1 MRIPARMGHTKISG
15 VGPAVLAKARS
26 IHSIFDYHAT
36 ARGGWCLLRLAPQ
49 RRGRVM
55 APSSIACIG
64 KPSPHHGFEHSAPGA
79 TMPIEHCPQPL
90 RDCCPN
96 SLETSRI
103 SLAPVQKLCR
113 CWSRRQKLVE
123 TNWHSPRSLSTLL
136 SPSSPARPT
145 HVSPRREEGQH
156 RERLAPRAPPSSSKA
171 GRRRRAPPPRWQR
184 LLDAAR
190 IHRGMDRLAR

>member
-1 MRIPARMGHTKISG
+1 MGHTKISG

-79 TMPIEHCPQPL
+79 TMPIEQCPQPL

-103 SLAPVQKLCR
+103 SLASVQKLCR

-136 SPSSPARPT
+136 FAQFTSEANSCFSSEGRRATQGALGPARATELMEGGPETAGTPT
-145 HVSPRREEGQH
+145 T
-156 RERLAPRAPPSSSKA
+156 LATTS
-171 GRRRRAPPPRWQR
+171 
-184 LLDAAR
+184 
-190 IHRGMDRLAR
+190 